1 MFIMS
6 DLPTSWRNHSNMEYR
21 RRAININNHG
31 SCDLSPQVKKNK
43 NTRAYNCQ
51 RLDFFFSG
59 RVGFS
64 FEALKEKNKQKNCN
78 NF

>member
-31 SCDLSPQVKKNK
+31 SCDLSPQVKKKKQNIK
-43 NTRAYNCQ
+43 TLELTTARGWTS
-51 RLDFFFSG
+51 FSLEELG
-59 RVGFS
+59 S
-64 FEALKEKNKQKNCN
+64 PLKP
-78 NF
+78 

>member
-31 SCDLSPQVKKNK
+31 SRDLSPQVKKKTK
-43 NTRAYNCQ
+43 NIKTLELTTARGWTS
-51 RLDFFFSG
+51 FSLEELG
-59 RVGFS
+59 S
-64 FEALKEKNKQKNCN
+64 PLKP
-78 NF
+78 